1 MQMFDELNALGA
13 DLNSALA
20 RFMGNTSLLEMIL
33 KKTPES
39 IEKNGDVVEQIDAGN
54 IDAAI
59 LKAHTLKGNMG
70 NLSITPLY
78 EAYTEITELLRSGKT
93 DEAREKTLAIQ
104 PLQQKVIDTIKRY
117 S

>member
-20 RFMGNTSLLEMIL
+20 RFMGNAQLLEMIL

-78 EAYTEITELLRSGKT
+78 EAYTEITELLRAGKT
-93 DEAREKTLAIQ
+93 AEAREKTLAIQ
-104 PLQQKVIDTIKRY
+104 PLQKQVIAVIERH